1 MLKASTG
8 SVHAEVHRTLT
19 RDAIALISNSG
30 LTSILGV
37 VYWLVAAHIMS
48 RTDLGRGS
56 ALLSALWTVSALAQL
71 NYARALPGLLPMAR
85 GKATRL
91 LAKIY
96 TQVVILSVGAGL
108 AFAIVA
114 PMVSSKFGYI
124 SGIPSFAPLFAL
136 SIPIYSIFT
145 LEDSVLATVRRA
157 VIVPFENAI
166 YGVLKIVVLFIPA
179 LFHIM
184 PASVVMLASWILP
197 LPFIVLPLNIY
208 LFKRG
213 VPQATITFPKEAPPE
228 EGKWA
233 RYDFLGYLFWLLGTL
248 PLPVVAVTVLGP
260 TRAAAFAVPFTIIT
274 AIDVM
279 SLNLG
284 NQLTAE
290 MSRTSGEFRVPTI
303 RFVWRAWGVIAALS
317 FGLIVMAPY
326 VLSLF
331 GSEYRSDGTI
341 VFQVMML
348 AALPRSILFFSI
360 AATRAR
366 GVASKSQ
373 ASGPIILVLQA
384 TTCSL
389 TLAISLF
396 AMHFEGIL
404 GIAFGWSI
412 ASMIGATMAIITVR
426 PLPLLMMAVGNGRH
440 RGNFQ
445 MRSDLLRVGR
455 RAEPQHRYFGEN
467 EGDRLAHSQSRVY
480 EYSATG
486 DEPL

>member
-1 MLKASTG
+1 
-8 SVHAEVHRTLT
+8 
-19 RDAIALISNSG
+19 
-30 LTSILGV
+30 
-37 VYWLVAAHIMS
+37 
-48 RTDLGRGS
+48 
-56 ALLSALWTVSALAQL
+56 
-71 NYARALPGLLPMAR
+71 
-85 GKATRL
+85 
-91 LAKIY
+91 
-96 TQVVILSVGAGL
+96 
-108 AFAIVA
+108 
-114 PMVSSKFGYI
+114 
-124 SGIPSFAPLFAL
+124 
-136 SIPIYSIFT
+136 
-145 LEDSVLATVRRA
+145 

-166 YGVLKIVVLFIPA
+166 YGVLKIIVLFIPA

-184 PASVVMLASWILP
+184 SASVVMLASWILP
-197 LPFIVLPLNIY
+197 LPFIVFPLNVY
-208 LFKRG
+208 LFKCG
-213 VPQATITFPKEAPPE
+213 VPQATKTFPKDAPPK

-317 FGLIVMAPY
+317 IGLIVMAPY

-331 GSEYRSDGTI
+331 GAEYRTAGTI

-360 AATRAR
+360 AAARAS
-366 GVASKSQ
+366 GVAAKSQ

-404 GIAFGWSI
+404 GIAFGWTI
-412 ASMIGATMAIITVR
+412 ASMVGAAIAIITVR
-426 PLPLLMMAVGNGRH
+426 PLPLLMVAVGNGRH
-440 RGNFQ
+440 RGNSQ

-467 EGDRLAHSQSRVY
+467 GGDRLARSEHRVY

>member
-1 MLKASTG
+1 MEEVQTVVLKGPTASG
-8 SVHAEVHRTLT
+8 HADVHRTLM

-37 VYWLVAAHIMS
+37 VYWLAAAHIMG
-48 RTDLGRGS
+48 RADLGRGS

-91 LAKIY
+91 LAKTY

-108 AFAIVA
+108 AFAVIA
-114 PMVSSKFGYI
+114 PLVSSRFGYI

-145 LEDSVLATVRRA
+145 LEDSVLTTVRRA
-157 VIVPFENAI
+157 VIIPFENAI

-197 LPFIVLPLNIY
+197 LPFIVFPLNVY

-213 VPQATITFPKEAPPE
+213 VPQATKTFPEDAALE

-248 PLPVVAVTVLGP
+248 PLPVVAVSVLGP
-260 TRAAAFAVPFTIIT
+260 ARTAAFAVPFTIIT
-274 AIDVM
+274 AIDVL

-290 MSRTSGEFRVPTI
+290 MSRTSGEFRVPTV
-303 RFVWRAWGVIAALS
+303 RFVWRALGVVAALS
-317 FGLIVMAPY
+317 IVLIVTAPY
-326 VLSLF
+326 VLALF
-331 GSEYRSDGTI
+331 GAQYRSDGAI
-341 VFQVMML
+341 VFQVMIL
-348 AALPRSILFFSI
+348 AALPRSTLFFSI
-360 AATRAR
+360 AAARAR
-366 GVASKSQ
+366 GVATNAQS
-373 ASGPIILVLQA
+373 SGQIILVLQG

-389 TLAISLF
+389 TLAISLV
-396 AMHFEGIL
+396 AMHFDGIL
-404 GIAFGWSI
+404 GIALAWFI
-412 ASMIGATMAIITVR
+412 ASTVGAAIAIATVR
-426 PLPLLMMAVGNGRH
+426 PLPLLMLAIGNGRH
-440 RGNFQ
+440 RGDSQ

-455 RAEPQHRYFGEN
+455 RTEARHRN
-467 EGDRLAHSQSRVY
+467 L
-480 EYSATG
+480 
-486 DEPL
+486 